1 MKIEIQNSTTNTAI
15 GLLAFYPDVKIPEDI
30 LRYIHATL
38 YNIQIDIWYDIEQ
51 NIVLAKMKGSIVSML
66 QFRKFILMNW
76 PNALKE

>member
-1 MKIEIQNSTTNTAI
+1 MKIEIRETQDSTAI
-15 GLLAFYPDVKIPEDI
+15 GLLEFYPDVKIPEDI
-30 LRYIHATL
+30 LSYIHATL

-51 NIVLAKMKGSIVSML
+51 NIVLAKMRGSIVSMM